1 VSREDGSVQF
11 RRTGEWA
18 HVWLC
23 CVVLFCRAMGTQHG
37 SLERSASSNPF
48 TSPLGCILQNSQITM
63 LSLPLPQL
71 FAALRSSSQLLQALS
86 WPVQTPHSA
95 CSTPVQTLNS
105 PRCALG
111 GLPCPNPLPRTRT
124 DYSTWGARQPVRGSR
139 RRRRDHGTINP
150 PIAAH
155 QNGTGFLYC
164 MERRGQSQVQTDTL

>member
-1 VSREDGSVQF
+1 VNGP
-11 RRTGEWA
+11 TLG
-18 HVWLC
+18 
-23 CVVLFCRAMGTQHG
+23 CVVLYCSAVPWG
-37 SLERSASSNPF
+37 RSMVPLSAPSRPPLSPHLWGASYKIRKSRCSPF
-48 TSPLGCILQNSQITM
+48 H
-63 LSLPLPQL
+63 

-105 PRCALG
+105 PRFALG

-150 PIAAH
+150 SIAAH